1 MSQSQYDPGF
11 ATFGGGSSGTVL
23 HPLVMVA
30 IILFGILTFLLP
42 RKYVVIPIFLGL
54 LIFPYGQN
62 VYLAGVHLYVT
73 RIFISFGLLRMLL
86 AKFSSQEKLI
96 PGGLGIL
103 DKLFLVWA
111 IFRVVA
117 VFLLYR
123 QWGPMPNQFS
133 FLWGAL
139 GGYFLFRWLIR
150 DSDDVVRVM
159 KVVALVAVVAAGGM
173 LIETVTKQN
182 LFGILG
188 GVRAVPEI
196 RNGRVRATGMFQH
209 ALLAGAF
216 GAVMFPLFIWLWK
229 RGKSFLFGIAGA
241 VSCTIIV
248 VTASTSTNL
257 MALLGGIVAIFMWPI
272 RGWMRFVR
280 WGIVVGLLA
289 LQLVMKAP
297 VWFVLQYIDLT
308 GGSSGWERANLIDN
322 FLRHTGSWW
331 LYGTHDNVNWG
342 WDMWD
347 MANQFVA
354 EGEVGGM
361 ICLLALIAMFVV
373 CFRRL
378 AKARKA
384 VAEDKKE
391 EWLFWLF
398 DASLFAQIMVYFGV
412 SYYDQMSFVWYALLV
427 MVWVV
432 TLSPLAVPVLVTS
445 PIRSGVPLIGTRQQ
459 AAAGIQR
466 GVRLPNASPKGFAR

>member
-1 MSQSQYDPGF
+1 MGQSEFDPGF
-11 ATFGGGSSGTVL
+11 AAFGGGSSGTVL
-23 HPLVMVA
+23 HPLVLA
-30 IILFGILTFLLP
+30 GIILIGVLMFLLP
-42 RKYVVIPIFLGL
+42 RKYVVIPLFLGL
-54 LIFPYGQN
+54 LIFPFGQN
-62 VYLAGVHLYVT
+62 VYIAGVHLYAT
-73 RIFISFGLLRMLL
+73 RILISFGLVRMVL
-86 AKFSSQEKLI
+86 AKFSSQDKI
-96 PGGLGIL
+96 VPGGLGIL

-150 DSDDVVRVM
+150 DTDDVVRLL
-159 KVVALVAVVAAGGM
+159 KVFAVVAVVAASGM
-173 LIETVTKQN
+173 LIERIFRFN

-188 GVRAVPEI
+188 GVRSFPEV

-216 GAVMFPLFIWLWK
+216 GPLMFPLFLWLWK

-241 VSCTIIV
+241 TSCV
-248 VTASTSTNL
+248 FMVLAASTSTNL
-257 MALLGGIVAIFMWPI
+257 MALIGGILAIFMWPI

-280 WGIVVGLLA
+280 WGIVIGMLG

-297 VWFVLQYIDLT
+297 VWFVLQYVDLT

-322 FLRHTGSWW
+322 FLRHIGSWW

-347 MANQFVA
+347 IANQFVA
-354 EGEVGGM
+354 EGEGGGL
-361 ICLLALIAMFVV
+361 ICLLVFIAMIVV

-378 AKARKA
+378 AAARKS
-384 VAEDKKE
+384 VAADKKE

-398 DASLFAQIMVYFGV
+398 DAALFAQIMVYFGV
-412 SYYDQMSFVWYALLV
+412 SYYDQMAFVWYSLLV
-427 MVWVV
+427 MIWVV
-432 TLSPLAVPVLVTS
+432 TLAPSTVAVPVPNPNLYRV
-445 PIRSGVPLIGTRQQ
+445 PVLGVRQEALAEAGRGTR
-459 AAAGIQR
+459 
-466 GVRLPNASPKGFAR
+466 VYNAPSKLVGR